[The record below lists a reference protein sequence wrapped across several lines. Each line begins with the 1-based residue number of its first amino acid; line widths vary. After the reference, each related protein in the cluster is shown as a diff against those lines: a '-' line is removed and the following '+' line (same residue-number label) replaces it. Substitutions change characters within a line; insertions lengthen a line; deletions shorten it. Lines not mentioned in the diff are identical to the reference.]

1 MSPHTPTP
9 KIQAV
14 PKEDDHPSAQMM
26 SPFSERG
33 SRTTNAVAI
42 LSMVLWLSAIVVG
55 WVYISS
61 VSSHL
66 ETQNKSITK
75 QTKAIEAL
83 QRARKELTR
92 EVVTLRQVIGS
103 QTKEDIVFL
112 KILILNRKV
121 RPELARVIAK
131 SVHRNALIFKR
142 DPDLVLAIIH
152 VESNFDPNA
161 VSSMKAVGLMQ
172 VMPHWVDQL
181 GIMGD
186 LKDPDTSIRYGLQI
200 YGFYD
205 SMYKDMETSLMAY
218 NRGPGRVD
226 SDLMVGRD
234 PSRNGY
240 AKRIM
245 KSYKSLKGLN
255 IEVDDTQP

>member
-1 MSPHTPTP
+1 MPPHVPTP

-14 PKEDDHPSAQMM
+14 PKEDDHDLAQVM
-26 SPFSERG
+26 SPFSGKG
-33 SRTTNAVAI
+33 SRITNAVAI
-42 LSMVLWLSAIVVG
+42 ISMILWLSAIVVG

-61 VSSHL
+61 VFSHL
-66 ETQNKSITK
+66 EIQTKSITK

-83 QRARKELTR
+83 QRDERELKR
-92 EVVTLRQVIGS
+92 EVVALRQVIGS
-103 QTKEDIVFL
+103 QTKEDVIFL

-131 SVHRNALIFKR
+131 SVHRNALLFKR

-172 VMPHWVDQL
+172 VMPYWIEQL

-186 LKDPDTSIRYGLQI
+186 LKDPETSIRYGLQI

-205 SMYKDMETSLMAY
+205 AMYKDMETSLMAY

-226 SDLMVGRD
+226 SDLMIGRD

-240 AKRIM
+240 ARRIM
-245 KSYKSLKGLN
+245 KSYKSLQSLN
-255 IEVDDTQP
+255 IEVDDT